1 MWIWVILKKI
11 VQRSD
16 QLVHPLYVAQP
27 WIELGI
33 HKQCPAHLLRNERHI
48 QYVVVWFVNFGPLRC
63 ANQSCFWLCVH
74 SVVQLRAAGM
84 MHTFSRPGLTGT
96 TCRRPLAQL
105 ADAQDSQLYEKSSAV
120 TQSNT

>member
-84 MHTFSRPGLTGT
+84 MGALLRECCVSRMRCRAANALTIQGT
-96 TCRRPLAQL
+96 GIKQVL
-105 ADAQDSQLYEKSSAV
+105 
-120 TQSNT
+120 